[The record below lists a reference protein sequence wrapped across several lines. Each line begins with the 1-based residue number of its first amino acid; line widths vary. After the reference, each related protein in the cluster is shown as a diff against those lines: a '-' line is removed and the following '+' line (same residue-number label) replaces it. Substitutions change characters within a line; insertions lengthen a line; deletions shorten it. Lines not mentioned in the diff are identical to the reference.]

1 MDSQPTKN
9 WLKRIAS
16 RGSAWTLPLEL
27 TTAAGRFLRRKA
39 RLTSWRL
46 RGLTL
51 GRQCQL
57 GPGIRCADPKS
68 VTMGIE
74 VVLGAGVRLATE
86 TYQGRL
92 SIGDG
97 VEIGRHTILDFS
109 GDLTIEEG
117 ALVSESAIIYTHDH
131 GYDPRSKP
139 TASPLVLKRNCWIGS
154 RAIIL
159 PSVNYIGENAI
170 IGSGAVV
177 TKDVPDGH
185 VYVAGPGR
193 LLKRK
198 DLN

>member
-1 MDSQPTKN
+1 M
-9 WLKRIAS
+9 
-16 RGSAWTLPLEL
+16 
-27 TTAAGRFLRRKA
+27 
-39 RLTSWRL
+39 
-46 RGLTL
+46 
-51 GRQCQL
+51 GRQCHL
-57 GPGIRCADPKS
+57 GPGVRCADPKS
-68 VTMGIE
+68 ATIGKK

-86 TYQGRL
+86 TYQGTL

-109 GDLTIEEG
+109 GDLTIEKG
-117 ALVSESAIIYTHDH
+117 ALVSEGAILYTHDH

-139 TASPLVLKRNCWIGS
+139 IATPLVLKRNCWIGS

-159 PSVNYIGENAI
+159 PSVNTIGENAI
-170 IGSGAVV
+170 IGSGAIV

-185 VYVAGPGR
+185 VFVASPGR